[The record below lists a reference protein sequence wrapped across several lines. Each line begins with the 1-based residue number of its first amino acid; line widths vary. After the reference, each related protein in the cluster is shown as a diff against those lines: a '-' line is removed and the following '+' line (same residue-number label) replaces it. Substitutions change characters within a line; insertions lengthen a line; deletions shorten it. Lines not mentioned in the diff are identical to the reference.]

1 MECSVPPVS
10 GGWCTTISVFDL
22 TRNEVDGKG
31 GGRDGYLPPFS
42 TSLQCTPADPRT
54 AATTV
59 IGSQL
64 SLPLLGPSPFEITL
78 SHRNHGPSAY
88 IQNRKGRKIDIVNNM
103 ARRTIFKGLA
113 ARVAVCSTVCEPRS
127 VMDIDSYV
135 WWGEDLFD
143 IRRPFPPTKFLS
155 FKKEE
160 KMASG
165 LLEHTPAKIVEGN
178 RCRPK

>member
-22 TRNEVDGKG
+22 TKNEVDGKG

-88 IQNRKGRKIDIVNNM
+88 IQNRKGRQEDRYCQQYGATYNLQRPGGKGCRVQHSLSAKTRDGHRFLRLVG
-103 ARRTIFKGLA
+103 RRL
-113 ARVAVCSTVCEPRS
+113 V
-127 VMDIDSYV
+127 
-135 WWGEDLFD
+135 
-143 IRRPFPPTKFLS
+143 
-155 FKKEE
+155 
-160 KMASG
+160 
-165 LLEHTPAKIVEGN
+165 
-178 RCRPK
+178 